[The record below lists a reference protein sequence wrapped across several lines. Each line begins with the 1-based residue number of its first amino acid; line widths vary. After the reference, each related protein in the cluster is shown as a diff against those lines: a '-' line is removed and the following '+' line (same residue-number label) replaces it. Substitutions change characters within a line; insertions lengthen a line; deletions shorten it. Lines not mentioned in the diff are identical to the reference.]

1 MPVDYAGNVT
11 YKRLMATVPMHA
23 GFKGIPYPE
32 DLGMNMNPYRAMGL
46 LRKVA
51 KSVNK
56 STLTKPG
63 ALRGGNK
70 PSAGAGK
77 STGKK

>member
-1 MPVDYAGNVT
+1 MYG
-11 YKRLMATVPMHA
+11 
-23 GFKGIPYPE
+23 GFKGIPSPE
-32 DLGMNMNPYRAMGL
+32 DLGMGMNSRRAGGL
-46 LRKVA
+46 LLKVA

-70 PSAGAGK
+70 PSGGAGK
-77 STGKK
+77 STGAKK